1 MEKKSVISF
10 DVSSDDAFL
19 AAGTAQVVED
29 AFLLFWD
36 VRYHSGSRIS
46 ILASYVILYPLL
58 QYLQHKFSP

>member
-1 MEKKSVISF
+1 MEKKCVISF

-46 ILASYVILYPLL
+46 VLAYYPL
-58 QYLQHKFSP
+58 P